1 MALGGAFL
9 VLNWRSLLYAVLG
22 AVVASW
28 LWASVAIFLT
38 PIGMPV
44 LTSTFVLVTWLM
56 LLGQGAFKA
65 LVPVPPA
72 ESTTPEENRA
82 RHLGQDKL

>member
-1 MALGGAFL
+1 
-9 VLNWRSLLYAVLG
+9 
-22 AVVASW
+22 
-28 LWASVAIFLT
+28 
-38 PIGMPV
+38 MPV

-56 LLGQGAFKA
+56 LLGQYAFHA

-82 RHLGQDKL
+82 RYLSGKP